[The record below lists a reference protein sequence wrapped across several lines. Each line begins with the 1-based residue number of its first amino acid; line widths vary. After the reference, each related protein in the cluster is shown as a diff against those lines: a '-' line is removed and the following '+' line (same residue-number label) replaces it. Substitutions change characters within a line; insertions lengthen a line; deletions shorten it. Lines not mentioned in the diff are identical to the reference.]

1 LWAKFNSLMSKQ
13 TKPQWDF
20 GESTSRFSTIGERQA
35 HWLLAKRPSLYR
47 IHHADCFDWLR
58 ECKPHSLQAVG
69 TDPPY
74 GVLEFTEKEVS
85 KLRAG
90 RGGVWRLPPTIG
102 GSRRDPLPRFTVLTD
117 AQELELRRFFHEWGK
132 VLMPALV
139 PGAHVCV
146 AVHPIL
152 QYLVQTAMAE
162 AGYEVRTAIM
172 RLYFSFRGGDRP
184 KNAEKEFPEVCVTPK
199 GAHGPWMLFRKPIEE
214 KTVAGNLRK
223 WKTGGLRRLSVD
235 KPLPDSIPS
244 GRTPDREE
252 AISNHPCLK
261 PQHFMRIIARA
272 LLPLG
277 EGTLLDPFMGS
288 GSTIAAA
295 EAVGYD
301 SVGVELDSEYYKL
314 AELSIPRLAAL
325 YPDFTGQELRMNGEY
340 GSIER
345 EDKQQLAIV
354 LSEKAPIY
362 RTKSPSKLPRG

>member
-1 LWAKFNSLMSKQ
+1 M
-13 TKPQWDF
+13 
-20 GESTSRFSTIGERQA
+20 
-35 HWLLAKRPSLYR
+35 YR

-58 ECKPHSLQAVG
+58 ARKPCSLHAVC

-102 GSRRDPLPRFTVLTD
+102 GSKRDPLPRFTVLTET
-117 AQELELRRFFHEWGK
+117 QKLELRRYFHEWGK
-132 VLMPALV
+132 ILWPALV
-139 PGAHVCV
+139 PGTHVCV
-146 AVHPIL
+146 AGHPIL
-152 QYLVQTAMAE
+152 QHLVQNAMAE

-184 KNAEKEFPEVCVTPK
+184 KNAEREFPEVCVTPK
-199 GAHGPWMLFRKPIEE
+199 GAYEPWMLFRKPIAE
-214 KTVAGNLRK
+214 KTVAENLRK

-244 GRTPDREE
+244 GRTPNREE
-252 AISNHPCLK
+252 TISNHPCLK
-261 PQHFMRIIARA
+261 PQHFMRIIVRS

-277 EGTLLDPFMGS
+277 KGTVLDPFMGS

-295 EAVGYD
+295 EAIGYD
-301 SVGVELDSEYYKL
+301 SVGVELDAEYFQL
-314 AELSIPRLAAL
+314 AERSIPQLAAL
-325 YPDFTGQELRMNGEY
+325 YPDFTGRELQMNSEY

-345 EDKQQLAIV
+345 EDEQQLAMV
-354 LSEKAPIY
+354 LSEKTVTY
-362 RTKSPSKLPRG
+362 KTKPTSKIRGNSSRL